1 MTTTLKRT
9 SMALDLETLEA
20 LESLSKK
27 WSVSKAEVMRRSIKK
42 LQQEEKN
49 KQESLTPIEALMK
62 LKNGAGIS
70 QEEADQFK
78 AELKEEREAWR
89 DPWENYDTSG
99 HQHSD

>member
-1 MTTTLKRT
+1 
-9 SMALDLETLEA
+9 MALDLETIEA

-27 WSVSKAEVMRRSIKK
+27 WAVSKAEVMRRSIKK
-42 LQQEEKN
+42 LQQEEN
-49 KQESLTPIEALMK
+49 KQESLSPLEALMK

-70 QEEADQFK
+70 QKEADRFK
-78 AELKEEREAWR
+78 AELKEDREAWR

>member
-1 MTTTLKRT
+1 
-9 SMALDLETLEA
+9 MALDTETIAA

-27 WSVSKAEVMRRSIKK
+27 WEVSKAEVMRRSIKK
-42 LQQEEKN
+42 TQQEE
-49 KQESLTPIEALMK
+49 QEHSLTPLEALMK

-70 QEEADQFK
+70 QEEADKFK

-89 DPWENYDTSG
+89 DPWKNYDTSG